1 MVDRVTASNGNS
13 LTPEMCKFISEQPMF
28 YVASMDASG
37 QPTASVIFGTPG
49 FVQCDD
55 SSELFINPGESSF
68 SDLSGHI
75 KPGSNV
81 ALLFMEPATRRRVRL
96 DGLAELLS
104 EGRIRFEIRRSLRTF
119 PKYIHSR
126 EVRWVGFDPAGTSQR
141 LLGSE
146 LTPAHRQL
154 IAGSDTFFIATHHSA
169 AHPDISHRA
178 GRPGFVR
185 FISENELIF
194 PDYPSDNIEQ
204 SGRNLTYD
212 SRAGLLF
219 LDCDGE
225 GTLHVSGTA
234 RVRTD
239 MPSCDLFGGGF
250 PVIHFTATGW
260 VQRRASLPVKLKL
273 LHYSPFDPF
282 HPSSF

>member
-13 LTPEMCKFISEQPMF
+13 LTPEMRKFISDQPMF
-28 YVASMDASG
+28 YVASVDGNG
-37 QPTASVIFGTPG
+37 QPVASVIFGTPG
-49 FVQCDD
+49 FVHCDD
-55 SSELFINPGESSF
+55 SSHLFINPSESSF
-68 SDLSGHI
+68 SDLSAHI
-75 KPGSNV
+75 KSGSNV
-81 ALLFMEPATRRRVRL
+81 GLLFLEPTTRRRARL
-96 DGLAELLS
+96 DGLAELLP
-104 EGRIRFEIRRSLRTF
+104 EGRIRFEIRRSLRTY

-141 LLGSE
+141 LHGTE
-146 LTPAHRQL
+146 LSAAHRQL

-204 SGRNLTYD
+204 SARNLTYD
-212 SRAGLLF
+212 ARAGLLF

-239 MPSCDLFGGGF
+239 MPSGDLFGDGF
-250 PVIHFTATGW
+250 PVVHFTVKDW
-260 VQRRASLPVKLKL
+260 VQRRSLLPVKLRL
-273 LHYSPFDPF
+273 LHYSPFDPLSNSN
-282 HPSSF
+282 H